1 MSHAQ
6 YISTEQQSFARILPD
21 LIAHRGLLRNV
32 VWKELRARYRNAM
45 MGFLWAVLQPVM
57 MMLILTFVF
66 KYLLGERLAERGLP
80 SEALTPEFLLC
91 GLVAWQFMSVALTC
105 GASSLI
111 ESGELI
117 KKVHFP
123 REIIPL
129 AAVVNCLVNLVIG
142 FITLLVVLAVS
153 RGPSAIGVGVLYL
166 PFIFAIQF
174 AMVVGLALLLSALN
188 VHYRDVGY
196 MIDVL
201 LAFGFYA
208 TPIFYLPSMVAKRM
222 GEAWF
227 QVYMLNPMANLITA
241 YREAL
246 LNNQMPGLLLWV
258 RPAVFAVVVLILGA
272 YLFRRNAATFA
283 DYL

>member
-1 MSHAQ
+1 MSTAL
-6 YISTEQQSFARILPD
+6 YSSTDQQRVSRIIPD
-21 LIAHRGLLRNV
+21 LIAHRGLLRDV

-45 MGFLWAVLQPVM
+45 MGFLWAVLQPVL

-66 KYLLGERLAERGLP
+66 KYLLGEKLARQGLP
-80 SEALTPEFLLC
+80 SESLTPEFLLC
-91 GLVAWQFMSVALTC
+91 GLVAWQFLSVALTS
-105 GASSLI
+105 GANSLM

-123 REIIPL
+123 REVIPV
-129 AAVVNCLVNLVIG
+129 ASVVNCLVNLVIG
-142 FITLLVVLAVS
+142 FVTLLVVLVAL
-153 RGPSAIGVGVLYL
+153 RGVGAIGVCVLWV
-166 PFIFAIQF
+166 PFIFVIQF
-174 AMVVGLALLLSALN
+174 AMVVGLALLLSSLN
-188 VHYRDVGY
+188 VYYRDVGY

-208 TPIFYLPSMVAKRM
+208 SPIFYQPSLVAGRL
-222 GEAWF
+222 GSVWY

-246 LNNQMPGLLLWV
+246 LNNQVPDLVLWV
-258 RPAVFAVVVLILGA
+258 RPAVFALAVILLGA
-272 YLFRRNAATFA
+272 YVFRRNAPTFA